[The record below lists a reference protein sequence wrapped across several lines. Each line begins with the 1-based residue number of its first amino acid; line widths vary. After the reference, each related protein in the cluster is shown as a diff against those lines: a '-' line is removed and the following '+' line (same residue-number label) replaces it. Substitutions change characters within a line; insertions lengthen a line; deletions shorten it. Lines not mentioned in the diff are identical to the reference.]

1 VFLLKKI
8 MSGFLMPLSILLC
21 LFLWGLIMLRTNRTR
36 LTAKKVL
43 TFTFLILV
51 LLSYG
56 ALSYWPLQEL
66 ENIYPPIDIKWVRP
80 NNIKWVVV
88 LAGAPEETYV
98 RLTEGI
104 RIYRSLPGTKLIMS
118 GGKLFTASPEPSS
131 SKMARIATGLGVNPQ
146 DIVQENIS
154 RDTKDE
160 ARIIR
165 SMIHETPFVLVTSA
179 YHMPR
184 SMALFRAQG
193 MHPIPAPT
201 GHHILPDERYLSPY
215 WFFPNTYNIMDAEI
229 VLHEVLGI
237 ISAWAMG
244 QLEVSKQ

>member
-8 MSGFLMPLSILLC
+8 ISDFLMPLSILLG
-21 LFLWGLIMLRTNRTR
+21 LFLMGLVMLRTNRTR

-43 TFTFLILV
+43 TCTFLILV

-56 ALSYWPLQEL
+56 ALSYWPLQKL
-66 ENIYPPIDIKWVRP
+66 ENIYPPIEIKSIRP
-80 NNIKWVVV
+80 NNIKWIVV
-88 LAGAPEETYV
+88 LAGSPEETYV
-98 RLTEGI
+98 RLSEGI
-104 RIYRSLPGTKLIMS
+104 FIYRQLPGAKLIVS
-118 GGKLFTASPEPSS
+118 GGKVVEAALEPSS

-160 ARIIR
+160 ARIIK
-165 SMIHETPFVLVTSA
+165 SMIHEKPFILVTSA

-184 SMALFRAQG
+184 SMALFKAQD

-201 GHHILPDERYLSPY
+201 GYHILPEERYLRPN
-215 WFFPNTYNIMDAEI
+215 WFFPNAYNIMDAEI

-244 QLEVSKQ
+244 QMKVSKQ

>member
-1 VFLLKKI
+1 
-8 MSGFLMPLSILLC
+8 MPLSILLV
-21 LFLWGLIMLRTNRTR
+21 LFLMGLIMLRTNRTR
-36 LTAKKVL
+36 LAAKIVF
-43 TFTFLILV
+43 TITFLILV

-56 ALSYWPLQEL
+56 VLSSWPLQKL
-66 ENIYPPIDIKWVRP
+66 ENIYPPIDVNSLRADA
-80 NNIKWVVV
+80 IKWVVV

-104 RIYRSLPGTKLIMS
+104 RICRSLPETKLIVS
-118 GGKLFTASPEPSS
+118 GGKVVDAAPEPSS
-131 SKMARIATGLGVNPQ
+131 SKMARIAAGLGVNPT
-146 DIVQENIS
+146 DIVQEDIS
-154 RDTKDE
+154 KDTKDE

-184 SMALFRAQG
+184 SMALFKAQG

-201 GHHILPDERYLSPY
+201 GRRIIPDEGYLRPN
-215 WFFPNTYNIMDAEI
+215 WFFPNANNIMDAEI

-237 ISAWAMG
+237 ISAWTMG
-244 QLEVSKQ
+244 QLEVKRP

>member
-1 VFLLKKI
+1 
-8 MSGFLMPLSILLC
+8 MPLSILLS
-21 LFLWGLIMLRTNRTR
+21 LFLMGLIMLRTNRTR
-36 LTAKKVL
+36 PAAKKVL
-43 TFTFLILV
+43 AFTFFLLV
-51 LLSYG
+51 LLGYG
-56 ALSYWPLQEL
+56 VLSYWPLYKL
-66 ENIYPPIDIKWVRP
+66 EGLYPPIDIKSVKP
-80 NNIKWVVV
+80 NSIKWVVV
-88 LAGAPEETYV
+88 LAGSPDETIV

-118 GGKLFTASPEPSS
+118 GGKVVDAAPEPSS
-131 SKMARIATGLGVNPQ
+131 SKMARIATGLGVNAH

-160 ARIIR
+160 ARIVR

-184 SMALFRAQG
+184 SMALFKAQG

-201 GHHILPDERYLSPY
+201 GHHILPHERYLSPY
-215 WFFPNTYNIMDAEI
+215 WFFPSTNNIMEAEI

-237 ISAWAMG
+237 ISAGIMA
-244 QLEVSKQ
+244 QL

>member
-1 VFLLKKI
+1 MFLLKKI
-8 MSGFLMPLSILLC
+8 MSGFLMPLSILLG
-21 LFLWGLIMLRTNRTR
+21 LFLIGLIMLRTNRTR
-36 LTAKKVL
+36 LIAKKVI
-43 TFTFLILV
+43 TFTFLIFV

-56 ALSYWPLQEL
+56 ALSYWPLQKL
-66 ENIYPPIDIKWVRP
+66 ENIYPPIDIKSVRP

-88 LAGAPEETYV
+88 LAGAPEETCV

-104 RIYRSLPGTKLIMS
+104 RIYRSLPGAKLIVS
-118 GGKLFTASPEPSS
+118 GGKVVDAAPEPSS
-131 SKMARIATGLGVNPQ
+131 SKMARIATGLGVNAE
-146 DIVQENIS
+146 DIVQENLS

-184 SMALFRAQG
+184 SMALFKAQG
-193 MHPIPAPT
+193 MRPIPAPT
-201 GHHILPDERYLSPY
+201 GRHILPDERYLSPY
-215 WFFPNTYNIMDAEI
+215 WFFPNAYNILDAEI

-237 ISAWAMG
+237 ISAWAMA
-244 QLEVSKQ
+244 QL

>member
-1 VFLLKKI
+1 MFLLKKI
-8 MSGFLMPLSILLC
+8 MSGFLMPLSIFLG
-21 LFLWGLIMLRTNRTR
+21 LFLLGLVMLRTNRGR
-36 LTAKKVL
+36 LIAKKVL
-43 TFTFLILV
+43 TFTFLFFVFLT
-51 LLSYG
+51 YG
-56 ALSYWPLQEL
+56 ALSYWPLQKL
-66 ENIYPPIDIKWVRP
+66 ENIYPPIDIKSVRP

-88 LAGAPEETYV
+88 LAGIPEETCV

-104 RIYRSLPGTKLIMS
+104 RIYRQLPGAKLFMS
-118 GGKLFTASPEPSS
+118 GGKMFTSSPEPSS
-131 SKMARIATGLGVNPQ
+131 SIMARIATGLGVNPQ

-184 SMALFRAQG
+184 SMALFKAQG

-201 GHHILPDERYLSPY
+201 GYHILSEERYLRPN
-215 WFFPNTYNIMDAEI
+215 WFFPNAYNIMDAEI

-244 QLEVSKQ
+244 QLEVSKP